1 MKLNKLHLFGIVLL
15 VLLVGAL
22 LYGTGVIPS
31 SLGNKEGVQSLNEG
45 GSEFLCKAVPKKPPQ
60 ARDVEL
66 GYYAQSNNM
75 ATPSQNNVH
84 AGLLPAENKEGFFSG
99 YSRLF
104 GGNIVEGT
112 GGAGSGVTD
121 PSGNDASGNATASTS
136 GPSNN
141 GTQSNTGGASNAASA
156 EEAAAATELAACH
169 ATWKAESIKNYNE
182 ASDDVKKAME
192 ASDNWP
198 GCKPP
203 TASQSDAT
211 TTIQATDTD
220 SPQYKCVQV
229 GQEFGGVNEERY
241 DEKGVEGKMR
251 GVPKGDEHLYMLKT
265 KIVPP
270 VCPKCPECPCA
281 KCPVCEKPNPNAD
294 TPVEDEKGNN
304 DISKQAQETE
314 AQQSQQRNPEKSQES
329 QARENRVNKQ
339 MNNLGFLQPR
349 QGASSTLQQGARR
362 AAGMGN
368 VSGNSYYNSKAKMAL
383 PKINFGA
390 NDGTY
395 SGGLLGPL
403 PRLASFSAFGN

>member
-45 GSEFLCKAVPKKPPQ
+45 GQEFLCKAVPKKPPQ
-60 ARDVEL
+60 ARDVEM

-121 PSGNDASGNATASTS
+121 PSANAASSTAATAGTAA
-136 GPSNN
+136 PSNN
-141 GTQSNTGGASNAASA
+141 ATQSNTGGASNTASA
-156 EEAAAATELAACH
+156 EQAAAAVKLAECH
-169 ATWKAESIKNYNE
+169 AKWKADSIKNYNE
-182 ASDDVKKAME
+182 ASETMKKSMVT
-192 ASDNWP
+192 SM
-198 GCKPP
+198 GCQPP
-203 TASQSDAT
+203 SPNESDAT
-211 TTIQATDTD
+211 TTIQATGTD

-229 GQEFGGVNEERY
+229 GQEFGDVNEERV

-281 KCPVCEKPNPNAD
+281 KCPVCEKPNPNSD
-294 TPVEDEKGNN
+294 TPVEDEKENN

-314 AQQSQQRNPEKSQES
+314 AQQSQERNPEKSQES

-368 VSGNSYYNSKAKMAL
+368 VSGNSYYSSKAKMAL
-383 PKINFGA
+383 PKVNFGA

>member
-45 GSEFLCKAVPKKPPQ
+45 GQEFLCKSVPKKPPQ

-104 GGNIVEGT
+104 GGNIVEGAGET
-112 GGAGSGVTD
+112 GSGVTD
-121 PSGNDASGNATASTS
+121 PSANAATAGTAD
-136 GPSNN
+136 PSNN
-141 GTQSNTGGASNAASA
+141 GTQSHTGGASNAAGA

-169 ATWKAESIKNYNE
+169 ATWKAESIKSYNE
-182 ASDDVKKAME
+182 ASDEKKEELEKIMK
-192 ASDNWP
+192 
-198 GCKPP
+198 CKPP

-211 TTIQATDTD
+211 TTIQATATD

-281 KCPVCEKPNPNAD
+281 KCPVCEKPNSNSD

-339 MNNLGFLQPR
+339 MNNLGFLQPK

-383 PKINFGA
+383 PKVNFGA

-395 SGGLLGPL
+395 SGGLLGPI
-403 PRLASFSAFGN
+403 PRLASFANFGN

>member
-1 MKLNKLHLFGIVLL
+1 MKLNKLHLIGIVLL
-15 VLLVGAL
+15 VLLIGAL

-31 SLGNKEGVQSLNEG
+31 SLGNKEGVQSLDQG
-45 GSEFLCKAVPKKPPQ
+45 GTEYLCKALPKKPQQ

-75 ATPSQNNVH
+75 ATPSQENVH
-84 AGLLPAENKEGFFSG
+84 AGLLPAETKEGFFSG

-104 GGNIVEGT
+104 GGNIVEGA
-112 GGAGSGVTD
+112 GGADSGVTD
-121 PSGNDASGNATASTS
+121 TSGNDASGNAASTATE
-136 GPSNN
+136 PSNN
-141 GTQSNTGGASNAASA
+141 GTQSHTGGASNSASA
-156 EEAAAATELAACH
+156 EQAAAAVKLAECH
-169 ATWKAESIKNYNE
+169 AKWKADSIKNYNE
-182 ASDDVKKAME
+182 ASETMKKSME
-192 ASDNWP
+192 NSM

-203 TASQSDAT
+203 SPNDSGST
-211 TTIQATDTD
+211 TTIQATTTD

-229 GQEFGGVNEERY
+229 GQEFGGVNEERV

-281 KCPVCEKPNPNAD
+281 KCPVCEKPNENND
-294 TPVEDEKGNN
+294 SPVEDENQNN
-304 DISKQAQETE
+304 DISTQARESE

-349 QGASSTLQQGARR
+349 QGANSTLQQGARR
-362 AAGMGN
+362 VAGMGN
-368 VSGNSYYNSKAKMAL
+368 ISGNSYYSSKAQMAL
-383 PKINFGA
+383 PKINYGA
-390 NDGTY
+390 NEGSY
-395 SGGLLGPL
+395 SRGLLGPI

>member
-1 MKLNKLHLFGIVLL
+1 MQMKLSKLHLFGIVLV
-15 VLLVGAL
+15 VLLIGAL
-22 LYGTGVIPS
+22 LYGTGIIPS
-31 SLGNKEGVQSLNEG
+31 SLGNQEGVQSLNEG

-75 ATPSQNNVH
+75 ATPSQNNIH

-104 GGNIVEGT
+104 GGNIVEGAT
-112 GGAGSGVTD
+112 GDS
-121 PSGNDASGNATASTS
+121 SGNDVDA
-136 GPSNN
+136 SNN
-141 GTQSNTGGASNAASA
+141 GTQSHTGGASNSASA

-169 ATWKAESIKNYNE
+169 ATWKADSIKNYNE

-203 TASQSDAT
+203 TANQSDAT
-211 TTIQATDTD
+211 TTIQATATD

-229 GQEFGGVNEERY
+229 GQEFGGVNEERV

-251 GVPKGDEHLYMLKT
+251 GVPKGDEHLYMLKS

-281 KCPVCEKPNPNAD
+281 KCPVCENTNNSTD
-294 TPVEDEKGNN
+294 TPVENEKGNN
-304 DISKQAQETE
+304 DINTQTQEQE
-314 AQQSQQRNPEKSQES
+314 AQQQQQRNPEKSQQT

-339 MNNLGFLQPR
+339 ANNSLGFLQPR
-349 QGASSTLQQGARR
+349 QGANSTLKQGAGKMG
-362 AAGMGN
+362 GMGN
-368 VSGNSYYNSKAKMAL
+368 IGNNSYYNSKVKMAL
-383 PKINFGA
+383 PKGNFGA
-390 NDGTY
+390 NEGSY
-395 SGGLLGPL
+395 SGGLSAPL
-403 PRLASFSAFGN
+403 ARLASFANFG